1 MDDEHEDD
9 DENDDDSR
17 TERDA
22 SAGEPPHGVDEERA
36 GEPVPADE
44 KPSRDVGDQ
53 PDENGERQGEITQPN
68 DEELVRAISML
79 VQSGISE
86 SYSGML
92 PRPSD
97 FNKYPADVQE
107 RMCRWNDA
115 FTVDESNRQNQL
127 VKAEIDQSR
136 KGMWVSAGLFAVAL
150 LMSFISFLDTSS
162 PWSFGFLAVPVA
174 TIIANLFEPIA
185 SRSSR
190 DKEKSTEREPGKEGR
205 QNARHSLHE

>member
-1 MDDEHEDD
+1 MSMKTMMRMMTIPGLSGTHQL
-9 DENDDDSR
+9 ENRRMESMRNAQANLSR
-17 TERDA
+17 QTRSRLVT
-22 SAGEPPHGVDEERA
+22 SAI
-36 GEPVPADE
+36 
-44 KPSRDVGDQ
+44 DQ

-127 VKAEIDQSR
+127 VKAEIDRSEPQRHVGQRRFVRGRIADELHIVLGHVESMVVWFPGGSSGDHNR
-136 KGMWVSAGLFAVAL
+136 QPVRADRVKKQPRQGKKHRTRTGERRPTKRATF
-150 LMSFISFLDTSS
+150 TS
-162 PWSFGFLAVPVA
+162 
-174 TIIANLFEPIA
+174 
-185 SRSSR
+185 
-190 DKEKSTEREPGKEGR
+190 
-205 QNARHSLHE
+205 

>member
-1 MDDEHEDD
+1 MNDEHEDD

-22 SAGEPPHGVDEERA
+22 SAGEPSHGVDEERA
-36 GEPVPADE
+36 GEPVTADE

-53 PDENGERQGEITQPN
+53 PDESGERQGEITQP
-68 DEELVRAISML
+68 
-79 VQSGISE
+79 
-86 SYSGML
+86 
-92 PRPSD
+92 
-97 FNKYPADVQE
+97 
-107 RMCRWNDA
+107 NDA

-150 LMSFISFLDTSS
+150 LMSFISFLATSS
-162 PWSFGFLAVPVA
+162 SWSFGFLAVPVA

-190 DKEKSTEREPGKEGR
+190 DKEKRAEREPGKEDR
-205 QNARHSLHE
+205 QNA

>member
-1 MDDEHEDD
+1 MSMKTMMRMMTISGLSGTHQL
-9 DENDDDSR
+9 ENRRMESMRNAQANLSR
-17 TERDA
+17 R
-22 SAGEPPHGVDEERA
+22 H
-36 GEPVPADE
+36 E

-53 PDENGERQGEITQPN
+53 PDESGERQGEITQPN

-97 FNKYPADVQE
+97 FNKYPADIQE

-150 LMSFISFLDTSS
+150 LMSFISFLVTSS
-162 PWSFGFLAVPVA
+162 SWSFGFLAVPVA

-190 DKEKSTEREPGKEGR
+190 DKEKRTEREPGKEDR
-205 QNARHSLHE
+205 QNA

>member
-22 SAGEPPHGVDEERA
+22 SAGEPSHGVDEERA

-53 PDENGERQGEITQPN
+53 PDESGEGQGEITQPN

-97 FNKYPADVQE
+97 FNKYPADVRE

-115 FTVDESNRQNQL
+115 FTVDESNR
-127 VKAEIDQSR
+127 
-136 KGMWVSAGLFAVAL
+136 
-150 LMSFISFLDTSS
+150 
-162 PWSFGFLAVPVA
+162 
-174 TIIANLFEPIA
+174 
-185 SRSSR
+185 
-190 DKEKSTEREPGKEGR
+190 
-205 QNARHSLHE
+205 

>member
-1 MDDEHEDD
+1 
-9 DENDDDSR
+9 
-17 TERDA
+17 
-22 SAGEPPHGVDEERA
+22 
-36 GEPVPADE
+36 
-44 KPSRDVGDQ
+44 
-53 PDENGERQGEITQPN
+53 
-68 DEELVRAISML
+68 ML

-150 LMSFISFLDTSS
+150 LMSFISFLATSS

-174 TIIANLFEPIA
+174 TIIATVRADRVKKQTET
-185 SRSSR
+185 RKKHRTRTGEKKTDKTR
-190 DKEKSTEREPGKEGR
+190 DVTS
-205 QNARHSLHE
+205 